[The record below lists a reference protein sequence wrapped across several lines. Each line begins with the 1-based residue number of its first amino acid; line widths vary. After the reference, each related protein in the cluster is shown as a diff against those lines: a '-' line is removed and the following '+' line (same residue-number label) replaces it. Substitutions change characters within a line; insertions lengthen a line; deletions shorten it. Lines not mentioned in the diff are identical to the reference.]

1 MSAGVEDVSRAG
13 SVRADDGSAMSAG
26 GLMIFHAPFPLQP
39 DRVAASMLRPLA
51 MRQAFADIGYRVMA
65 VTGYAAQRRRAMARV
80 RAALAAGAR
89 IELVYSENATIP
101 NALTEPRH
109 LPVHPLL
116 DAAFFRHC
124 RRSGVPVGV
133 FYRDV
138 YWRFPRFREGINPVL
153 EAGLQA
159 AYRSEL
165 MAFES
170 AGLHIFLPS
179 RAMARHV
186 PYVDPVR
193 MSALPP
199 GAPDV
204 AAARRDSDSR
214 DDGEDDDGKEL
225 ELLFVGVLQ
234 DNYRLDACLRAVS
247 ATPGTRVTLC
257 VRQETWETS
266 RDHYAPLLPAGRA
279 QVVHRS
285 GAELEPLYRRADL
298 GVLFTEPNP
307 YWDFAVP
314 YKLYEYLAHEL
325 PVIAVRGTQTGR
337 LVEEM
342 GIGWV
347 LSYDAGALGDLLR
360 HLREAPEEVEAV
372 RRRMREVLPGQTWQA
387 RARTVVQVLGAT
399 ERKP

>member
-1 MSAGVEDVSRAG
+1 MSAGVEDMSRAG
-13 SVRADDGSAMSAG
+13 SVRADG

-51 MRQAFADIGYRVMA
+51 MRRAFADLGYRVMN
-65 VTGYAAQRRRAMARV
+65 VTGYAAQRRRAMTRV

-89 IELVYSENATIP
+89 IEFVYSENATIP

-165 MAFES
+165 MAFERV
-170 AGLHIFLPS
+170 GLHLFLPS
-179 RAMARHV
+179 QAMARHV
-186 PYVDPVR
+186 PHVDPVR

-204 AAARRDSDSR
+204 AATRRDSDGW
-214 DDGEDDDGKEL
+214 DDGGDEGGKEL

-234 DNYRLDACLRAVS
+234 DNYRLDACLRAVI

-347 LSYDAGALGDLLR
+347 LSYDAGALSDLLR
-360 HLREAPEEVEAV
+360 HLREAPEEIEAV
-372 RRRMREVLPGQTWQA
+372 RRRMREVLPDQTWQA

>member
-1 MSAGVEDVSRAG
+1 MDGGGGAGR
-13 SVRADDGSAMSAG
+13 
-26 GLMIFHAPFPLQP
+26 LMVFHTPFPLQSG
-39 DRVAASMLRPLA
+39 RLAASILRPLA
-51 MRQAFADIGYRVMA
+51 MRQAFTDIGYRVME
-65 VTGYAAQRRRAMARV
+65 VSGYAAERRQAMRRV
-80 RAALAAGAR
+80 RAAIAAGDVPAF
-89 IELVYSENATIP
+89 VYGENATIP

-109 LPVHPLL
+109 LPPHPLL
-116 DAAFFRHC
+116 DLSFFRDC
-124 RRSGVPVGV
+124 QRAGAPVGM
-133 FYRDV
+133 FYRDI
-138 YWRFPRFREGINPVL
+138 YWRFRQFRQGINPIL

-159 AYRSEL
+159 TYRGELLAYRRL
-165 MAFES
+165 
-170 AGLHIFLPS
+170 GIHLFLPS
-179 RAMARHV
+179 RAMGRHV
-186 PYVDPVR
+186 PFLTPDR
-193 MSALPP
+193 ASALPP
-199 GAPDV
+199 GAPVVEAGDV
-204 AAARRDSDSR
+204 GRPVGESR
-214 DDGEDDDGKEL
+214 DKAEL
-225 ELLFVGVLQ
+225 DLLFVGVLQ

-325 PVIAVRGTQTGR
+325 PVIAVHGTQTGR

-360 HLREAPEEVEAV
+360 HLREAPEEIEAV
-372 RRRMREVLPGQTWQA
+372 RRRMREVLPDQTWQA

>member
-1 MSAGVEDVSRAG
+1 MSAGVEDMSRAG
-13 SVRADDGSAMSAG
+13 SVRADG

-51 MRQAFADIGYRVMA
+51 MPRAFADLGYRVMN
-65 VTGYAAQRRRAMARV
+65 VTGYAAQRRRAMTRV

-89 IELVYSENATIP
+89 IEFVYSENATIP

-165 MAFES
+165 MAFERV
-170 AGLHIFLPS
+170 GLHLFLPS
-179 RAMARHV
+179 QAMARHV
-186 PYVDPVR
+186 PHVDPVR

-204 AAARRDSDSR
+204 AATRRDSDGW
-214 DDGEDDDGKEL
+214 DDGGDEDGKEL

-347 LSYDAGALGDLLR
+347 LSYDAGALSDLLR
-360 HLREAPEEVEAV
+360 HLREAPEEIEAV
-372 RRRMREVLPGQTWQA
+372 RRRMREVLPDQTWQA

>member
-1 MSAGVEDVSRAG
+1 MSAGVEDMSRAG
-13 SVRADDGSAMSAG
+13 SVRADG

-51 MRQAFADIGYRVMA
+51 MRRAFADLGYRVMN
-65 VTGYAAQRRRAMARV
+65 VTGYAAQRRRAMTRV

-89 IELVYSENATIP
+89 IEFVYSENATIP

-165 MAFES
+165 MAFERV
-170 AGLHIFLPS
+170 GLHLFLPS
-179 RAMARHV
+179 QAMARHV
-186 PYVDPVR
+186 PHVDPVR

-204 AAARRDSDSR
+204 AATRRDSDGW
-214 DDGEDDDGKEL
+214 DDGGDEDGKEL

-347 LSYDAGALGDLLR
+347 LSYDAGALSDLLR
-360 HLREAPEEVEAV
+360 HLREAPEEIEAV
-372 RRRMREVLPGQTWQA
+372 RRRMRAVLPDQTWQA

>member
-1 MSAGVEDVSRAG
+1 MSAGVEDMSRAG
-13 SVRADDGSAMSAG
+13 SVRADG

-51 MRQAFADIGYRVMA
+51 MRRAFADLGYRVMN
-65 VTGYAAQRRRAMARV
+65 VTGYAAQRRRAMTRV

-89 IELVYSENATIP
+89 IEFVYSENATIP

-116 DAAFFRHC
+116 DVAFFRHC

-159 AYRSEL
+159 TYRSEL
-165 MAFES
+165 MAFERV
-170 AGLHIFLPS
+170 GLHLFLPS
-179 RAMARHV
+179 QAMARHV
-186 PYVDPVR
+186 PHVDPVR

-204 AAARRDSDSR
+204 AATRRDSDGR
-214 DDGEDDDGKEL
+214 DDSGDEGGKEL

-234 DNYRLDACLRAVS
+234 DNYRLDACLRAVI

-325 PVIAVRGTQTGR
+325 PVIAVHGTQTGR

-360 HLREAPEEVEAV
+360 HLREAPEEIEAV
-372 RRRMREVLPGQTWQA
+372 RRRMRVVLPDQTWQA

>member
-1 MSAGVEDVSRAG
+1 MSTGVEDMSRAG
-13 SVRADDGSAMSAG
+13 SVRADG

-51 MRQAFADIGYRVMA
+51 MRRAFADLGYRVMN
-65 VTGYAAQRRRAMARV
+65 VTGYAAQRRRAMTRV

-89 IELVYSENATIP
+89 IEFVYSENATIP

-159 AYRSEL
+159 TYRSEL
-165 MAFES
+165 MAFERV
-170 AGLHIFLPS
+170 GLHLFLPS
-179 RAMARHV
+179 QAMARHV
-186 PYVDPVR
+186 PHVDPVR

-204 AAARRDSDSR
+204 AATRRDSDGW
-214 DDGEDDDGKEL
+214 DDGGDEDGKEL

-234 DNYRLDACLRAVS
+234 DNYRLDACLRAVI

-347 LSYDAGALGDLLR
+347 LSYDAGALSDLLR
-360 HLREAPEEVEAV
+360 HLREAPEEIEAV
-372 RRRMREVLPGQTWQA
+372 RRRMRAVLPDQTWQA

>member
-1 MSAGVEDVSRAG
+1 MSTGVEDMSRAG
-13 SVRADDGSAMSAG
+13 SVRADG

-51 MRQAFADIGYRVMA
+51 MRRAFADLGYRVMN
-65 VTGYAAQRRRAMARV
+65 VTGYAAQRRRAMTRV

-89 IELVYSENATIP
+89 IEFVYSENATIP

-116 DAAFFRHC
+116 DVAFFRHC

-159 AYRSEL
+159 TYRSEL
-165 MAFES
+165 MAFERV
-170 AGLHIFLPS
+170 GLHLFLPS
-179 RAMARHV
+179 QAMARHV
-186 PYVDPVR
+186 PHVDPVR

-204 AAARRDSDSR
+204 AATRRDSDGW
-214 DDGEDDDGKEL
+214 DDGGDEDGKEL

-234 DNYRLDACLRAVS
+234 DNYRLDACLRAVI

-347 LSYDAGALGDLLR
+347 LSYDAGALSDLLR
-360 HLREAPEEVEAV
+360 HLREAPEEIEAV
-372 RRRMREVLPGQTWQA
+372 RRRMREVLPDQTWQA

>member
-1 MSAGVEDVSRAG
+1 MSAGVEDMSRAG
-13 SVRADDGSAMSAG
+13 SVRADG

-51 MRQAFADIGYRVMA
+51 MRRAFADLGYRVMN
-65 VTGYAAQRRRAMARV
+65 VTGYAAQRRRAMTRV

-89 IELVYSENATIP
+89 IEFVYSENATIP

-116 DAAFFRHC
+116 DVAFFRHC

-159 AYRSEL
+159 TYRSEL
-165 MAFES
+165 MAFERV
-170 AGLHIFLPS
+170 GLHLFLPS
-179 RAMARHV
+179 QAMARHV
-186 PYVDPVR
+186 PHVDPVR

-204 AAARRDSDSR
+204 AATRRDSDGW
-214 DDGEDDDGKEL
+214 DDGGDEDGKEL

-234 DNYRLDACLRAVS
+234 DNYRLDACLRAVI

-325 PVIAVRGTQTGR
+325 PVIAVHGTQTGR

-360 HLREAPEEVEAV
+360 HLREAPEEIEAV
-372 RRRMREVLPGQTWQA
+372 RRRMRVVLPDQTWQA

>member
-1 MSAGVEDVSRAG
+1 MSAGVEDMSRAG
-13 SVRADDGSAMSAG
+13 SVRADG

-51 MRQAFADIGYRVMA
+51 MRRAFADLGYRVMN
-65 VTGYAAQRRRAMARV
+65 VTGYAAQRRRAMTRV

-89 IELVYSENATIP
+89 IEFVYSENATIP

-165 MAFES
+165 MAFERV
-170 AGLHIFLPS
+170 GLHLFLPS
-179 RAMARHV
+179 QAMARHV
-186 PYVDPVR
+186 PHVDPVR

-204 AAARRDSDSR
+204 AATRRDSDGR
-214 DDGEDDDGKEL
+214 DDGGDEDGKEL

-285 GAELEPLYRRADL
+285 GVELEPLYRRADL

-360 HLREAPEEVEAV
+360 HLREAPEEIEAV
-372 RRRMREVLPGQTWQA
+372 RRRMREVLPDQTWQA

>member
-1 MSAGVEDVSRAG
+1 MSAGVEDMSRAG
-13 SVRADDGSAMSAG
+13 SVRADG

-51 MRQAFADIGYRVMA
+51 MRRAFADLGYRVMN
-65 VTGYAAQRRRAMARV
+65 VTGYAAQRRRAMTRV

-89 IELVYSENATIP
+89 IEFVYSENATIP

-165 MAFES
+165 MAFERV
-170 AGLHIFLPS
+170 GLHLFLPS
-179 RAMARHV
+179 QAMARHV
-186 PYVDPVR
+186 PHVDPVR

-204 AAARRDSDSR
+204 AATRRDSDGW
-214 DDGEDDDGKEL
+214 DDGGDEDGKEL

-257 VRQETWETS
+257 VRQETWEAS
-266 RDHYAPLLPAGRA
+266 REHYAPLLPEGRA

-285 GAELEPLYRRADL
+285 GPELEPLYRRADL
-298 GVLFTEPNP
+298 GVLFSEPNP

-347 LSYDAGALGDLLR
+347 LDYDAGALRGLLR
-360 HLREAPEEVEAV
+360 RLREAPEEIEAV
-372 RRRMREVLPGQTWQA
+372 RRRMREVLPDQTWKA
-387 RARTVVQVLGAT
+387 RARTVAQVLGET

>member
-1 MSAGVEDVSRAG
+1 MSAGVEDMSRAG
-13 SVRADDGSAMSAG
+13 SVRADG

-51 MRQAFADIGYRVMA
+51 MRRAFADLGYRVMN
-65 VTGYAAQRRRAMARV
+65 VTGYAAQRRRAMTRV

-89 IELVYSENATIP
+89 IEFVYSENATIP

-116 DAAFFRHC
+116 DTAFFRHC

-165 MAFES
+165 MAFERV
-170 AGLHIFLPS
+170 GLHLFLPS
-179 RAMARHV
+179 QAMARHV
-186 PYVDPVR
+186 PHVDPVR

-204 AAARRDSDSR
+204 AATRRDSDGR
-214 DDGEDDDGKEL
+214 DDGGDEDGKEL

-285 GAELEPLYRRADL
+285 GVELEPLYRRADL

-360 HLREAPEEVEAV
+360 HLREAPEEIEAV
-372 RRRMREVLPGQTWQA
+372 RRRMREVLPDQTWQA

>member
-1 MSAGVEDVSRAG
+1 MSTGVEDMSRAG
-13 SVRADDGSAMSAG
+13 SVRADG

-51 MRQAFADIGYRVMA
+51 MRRAFADLGYRVMN
-65 VTGYAAQRRRAMARV
+65 VTGYAAQRRRAMTRV

-89 IELVYSENATIP
+89 IEFVYSENATIP

-116 DAAFFRHC
+116 DVAFFRHC

-159 AYRSEL
+159 TYRSEL
-165 MAFES
+165 MAFERV
-170 AGLHIFLPS
+170 GLHLFLPS
-179 RAMARHV
+179 QAMARHV
-186 PYVDPVR
+186 PHVDPVR

-204 AAARRDSDSR
+204 AATRRDSDGW
-214 DDGEDDDGKEL
+214 DDGGDEDGKEL

-234 DNYRLDACLRAVS
+234 DNYRLDACLRAVI

-325 PVIAVRGTQTGR
+325 PVIAVHGTQTGR

-360 HLREAPEEVEAV
+360 HLREAPEEIEAV
-372 RRRMREVLPGQTWQA
+372 RRRMREVLPDQTWQA

>member
-1 MSAGVEDVSRAG
+1 MSAGVEDMSRAG
-13 SVRADDGSAMSAG
+13 SVRAHG

-51 MRQAFADIGYRVMA
+51 MRRAFADLGYRVMN
-65 VTGYAAQRRRAMARV
+65 VTGYAAQRRRAMTRV

-89 IELVYSENATIP
+89 IEFVYSENATIP

-116 DAAFFRHC
+116 DVAFFRHC

-159 AYRSEL
+159 TYRSEL
-165 MAFES
+165 MAFERV
-170 AGLHIFLPS
+170 GLHLFLPS
-179 RAMARHV
+179 QAMARHV
-186 PYVDPVR
+186 PHVDPVR

-204 AAARRDSDSR
+204 AATRRDSDGW
-214 DDGEDDDGKEL
+214 DDGGDEDGKEL

-234 DNYRLDACLRAVS
+234 DNYRLDACLRAVI

-347 LSYDAGALGDLLR
+347 LSYDAGALSDLLR
-360 HLREAPEEVEAV
+360 HLREAPEEIEAV
-372 RRRMREVLPGQTWQA
+372 RRRMREVLPDQTWQA

>member
-1 MSAGVEDVSRAG
+1 MSAGVEDMSRAG
-13 SVRADDGSAMSAG
+13 SVRADG

-51 MRQAFADIGYRVMA
+51 MRRAFADLGYRVMN
-65 VTGYAAQRRRAMARV
+65 VTGYAAQRRRAMTRV

-89 IELVYSENATIP
+89 IEFVYSENATIP

-159 AYRSEL
+159 TYRSEL
-165 MAFES
+165 MAFERV
-170 AGLHIFLPS
+170 GLHLFLPS
-179 RAMARHV
+179 QAMARHV
-186 PYVDPVR
+186 PHVDPVR

-204 AAARRDSDSR
+204 AATRRDSDGW
-214 DDGEDDDGKEL
+214 DDGGDEDGKEL

-360 HLREAPEEVEAV
+360 HLREAPEEIEAV
-372 RRRMREVLPGQTWQA
+372 RRRMRAVLPDQTWQA

>member
-1 MSAGVEDVSRAG
+1 MSAGVEDMSRAG
-13 SVRADDGSAMSAG
+13 SVRADG

-51 MRQAFADIGYRVMA
+51 MRRAFADLGYRVMN
-65 VTGYAAQRRRAMARV
+65 VTGYAAQRRRAMTRV

-89 IELVYSENATIP
+89 IEFVYSENATIP

-165 MAFES
+165 MAFERV
-170 AGLHIFLPS
+170 GLHLFLPS
-179 RAMARHV
+179 QAMARHV
-186 PYVDPVR
+186 PHVDPVR

-204 AAARRDSDSR
+204 AATRRDSDGR
-214 DDGEDDDGKEL
+214 DDGGDEDGKEL
-225 ELLFVGVLQ
+225 DLLFVGVLQ

-285 GAELEPLYRRADL
+285 GVELEPLYRRADL

-360 HLREAPEEVEAV
+360 HLREAPEEIEAV
-372 RRRMREVLPGQTWQA
+372 RRRMREVLPDQTWQA

>member
-1 MSAGVEDVSRAG
+1 MSADR
-13 SVRADDGSAMSAG
+13 
-26 GLMIFHAPFPLQP
+26 LMVFHAPFPLQP

-51 MRQAFADIGYRVMA
+51 MRRAFADLGYRIME

-80 RAALAAGAR
+80 WAAIAAGER
-89 IELVYSENATIP
+89 IEFVYSENATIP

-109 LPVHPLL
+109 LPVHPVL

-124 RRSGVPVGV
+124 QRSGVPVGV

-138 YWRFPRFREGINPVL
+138 YWRFPRFREGINPIL
-153 EAGLQA
+153 EAGLQV

-165 MAFES
+165 MAFDK
-170 AGLHIFLPS
+170 AGLHLFLPS

-186 PYVDPVR
+186 PHVDPAR

-204 AAARRDSDSR
+204 EPGGACGNGNDGSDGS
-214 DDGEDDDGKEL
+214 DDGGDL

-247 ATPGTRVTLC
+247 RAPGTRVTLC
-257 VRQETWETS
+257 VRQETWEET
-266 RDHYAPLLPAGRA
+266 REHYTPLLPAGRA
-279 QVVHRS
+279 DVVHRS
-285 GAELEPLYRRADL
+285 GSDLLPLYERADL

-342 GIGWV
+342 RIGWV
-347 LSYDAGALGDLLR
+347 LDYDTDALSGLLR
-360 HLREAPEEVEAV
+360 RLREAPEEIEAV
-372 RRRMREVLPGQTWQA
+372 RRRMRQVLPDQTWRA
-387 RARTVVQVLGAT
+387 RARTVAQVLGGT

>member
-1 MSAGVEDVSRAG
+1 
-13 SVRADDGSAMSAG
+13 
-26 GLMIFHAPFPLQP
+26 MIFHAPFPLQP

-51 MRQAFADIGYRVMA
+51 MRRAFADLGYRVMN
-65 VTGYAAQRRRAMARV
+65 VTGYAAQRRRAMTRV

-89 IELVYSENATIP
+89 IEFVYSENATIP

-165 MAFES
+165 MAFERV
-170 AGLHIFLPS
+170 GLHLFLPS
-179 RAMARHV
+179 QAMARHV
-186 PYVDPVR
+186 PHVDPVR

-204 AAARRDSDSR
+204 AATRRDSDGW
-214 DDGEDDDGKEL
+214 DDGGDEDGKEL

-360 HLREAPEEVEAV
+360 HLREAPEEIEAV
-372 RRRMREVLPGQTWQA
+372 RRRMREVLPDQTWQA

>member
-1 MSAGVEDVSRAG
+1 MSAGVEDMSRAG
-13 SVRADDGSAMSAG
+13 SVRADG

-51 MRQAFADIGYRVMA
+51 MRRAFADLGYRVMN
-65 VTGYAAQRRRAMARV
+65 VTGYAAQRRRAMTRV

-89 IELVYSENATIP
+89 IEFVYSENATIP

-165 MAFES
+165 MAFERV
-170 AGLHIFLPS
+170 GLHLFLPS
-179 RAMARHV
+179 QAMARHV
-186 PYVDPVR
+186 PHVDPVR

-204 AAARRDSDSR
+204 AATRRDSDGW
-214 DDGEDDDGKEL
+214 DDGGDEDGKEL

-234 DNYRLDACLRAVS
+234 DNYRLDACLRAVI

-347 LSYDAGALGDLLR
+347 LSYDAGALSDLLR
-360 HLREAPEEVEAV
+360 HLREAPEEIEAV
-372 RRRMREVLPGQTWQA
+372 RRRMREVLPDQTWQA

>member
-1 MSAGVEDVSRAG
+1 MV
-13 SVRADDGSAMSAG
+13 
-26 GLMIFHAPFPLQP
+26 FHAPFPLQP

-51 MRQAFADIGYRVMA
+51 MRQAFADLGYRIMD

-80 RAALAAGAR
+80 RAAIAAGSR
-89 IELVYSENATIP
+89 IEFVYSENATIP

-109 LPVHPLL
+109 LPVHPVL

-124 RRSGVPVGV
+124 QRSGMPVGV

-138 YWRFPRFREGINPVL
+138 YWRFPRFREGINPIL
-153 EAGLQA
+153 EAGLQV

-165 MAFES
+165 MAFDKV
-170 AGLHIFLPS
+170 GLHLFLPS
-179 RAMARHV
+179 QAMARHV
-186 PYVDPVR
+186 PHVDRAR

-204 AAARRDSDSR
+204 EPSGACGQ
-214 DDGEDDDGKEL
+214 DDGGDDGGDL

-234 DNYRLDACLRAVS
+234 DNYRLDACLRAVTS
-247 ATPGTRVTLC
+247 TPGTRVTLC
-257 VRQETWETS
+257 VRQETWEAS
-266 RDHYAPLLPAGRA
+266 REHYAPLLPEGRA

-285 GAELEPLYRRADL
+285 GPELEPLYRRADL
-298 GVLFTEPNP
+298 GVLFSEPNP

-337 LVEEM
+337 IVEET

-347 LSYDAGALGDLLR
+347 LDYDAGALSDLLR
-360 HLREAPEEVEAV
+360 RLREAPEEIEAV
-372 RRRMREVLPGQTWQA
+372 RRRMREVLPDQTWKA
-387 RARTVVQVLGAT
+387 RARTVAQVLGET

>member
-1 MSAGVEDVSRAG
+1 MSAGVEDMSRAG
-13 SVRADDGSAMSAG
+13 SVRADG

-51 MRQAFADIGYRVMA
+51 MRRAFADLGYRVMN
-65 VTGYAAQRRRAMARV
+65 VTGYAAQRRRAMTRV

-89 IELVYSENATIP
+89 IEFVYSENATIP

-165 MAFES
+165 MAFERV
-170 AGLHIFLPS
+170 GLHLFLPS
-179 RAMARHV
+179 QAMARHV
-186 PYVDPVR
+186 PHVDPVR

-204 AAARRDSDSR
+204 AATRRDSDGW
-214 DDGEDDDGKEL
+214 DDGGDEDGKEL

-314 YKLYEYLAHEL
+314 YKLYEYLGHEL

-360 HLREAPEEVEAV
+360 HLREAPEEIEAV
-372 RRRMREVLPGQTWQA
+372 RRRMREVLPDQTWQA

>member
-1 MSAGVEDVSRAG
+1 MSTGVEDMSRAG
-13 SVRADDGSAMSAG
+13 SVRADG

-51 MRQAFADIGYRVMA
+51 MRRAFADLGYRVMN
-65 VTGYAAQRRRAMARV
+65 VTGYAAQRRRAMTRV

-89 IELVYSENATIP
+89 IEFVYSENATIP

-116 DAAFFRHC
+116 DVAFFRHC

-165 MAFES
+165 MAFERV
-170 AGLHIFLPS
+170 GLHLFLPS
-179 RAMARHV
+179 QAMARHV
-186 PYVDPVR
+186 PHVDPVR

-204 AAARRDSDSR
+204 AATRRDSDGW
-214 DDGEDDDGKEL
+214 DDGGDEDGKEL

-234 DNYRLDACLRAVS
+234 DNYRLDACLRAVI

-347 LSYDAGALGDLLR
+347 LSYDAGALSDLLR
-360 HLREAPEEVEAV
+360 HLREAPEEIEAV
-372 RRRMREVLPGQTWQA
+372 RRRMCAVLPDQTWQA

>member
-1 MSAGVEDVSRAG
+1 MSTGVEDMSRAG
-13 SVRADDGSAMSAG
+13 SVRADG

-51 MRQAFADIGYRVMA
+51 MRRAFADLGYRVMN
-65 VTGYAAQRRRAMARV
+65 VTGYAAQRRRAMTRV

-89 IELVYSENATIP
+89 IEFVYSENATIP

-116 DAAFFRHC
+116 DVAFFRHC

-165 MAFES
+165 MAFERV
-170 AGLHIFLPS
+170 GLHLFLPS
-179 RAMARHV
+179 QAMARHV
-186 PYVDPVR
+186 PHVDPVR

-204 AAARRDSDSR
+204 AATRRDSDGW
-214 DDGEDDDGKEL
+214 DDGGDEDGKEL

-347 LSYDAGALGDLLR
+347 LSYDAGALSDLLR
-360 HLREAPEEVEAV
+360 HLREAPEEIEAV
-372 RRRMREVLPGQTWQA
+372 RRRMREVLPDQTWQA

>member
-1 MSAGVEDVSRAG
+1 MSADR
-13 SVRADDGSAMSAG
+13 
-26 GLMIFHAPFPLQP
+26 LMVFHAPFPLQP

-51 MRQAFADIGYRVMA
+51 MRQAFADLGYRIMD

-80 RAALAAGAR
+80 RAAIAAGSR
-89 IELVYSENATIP
+89 IEFVYSENATIP

-109 LPVHPLL
+109 LPVHPVL

-124 RRSGVPVGV
+124 QRSGAPVGV

-138 YWRFPRFREGINPVL
+138 YWRFPRFREGINPIL
-153 EAGLQA
+153 EAGLQV

-165 MAFES
+165 MAFDKV
-170 AGLHIFLPS
+170 GLHLFLPS
-179 RAMARHV
+179 QAMARHV
-186 PYVDPVR
+186 PHVDRAR

-204 AAARRDSDSR
+204 EPSGACGQ
-214 DDGEDDDGKEL
+214 DDGGDL

-234 DNYRLDACLRAVS
+234 DNYRLDACLRAVTS
-247 ATPGTRVTLC
+247 TPGTRVTLC
-257 VRQETWETS
+257 VRQETWEAS
-266 RDHYAPLLPAGRA
+266 REHYAPLLPEGRA

-285 GAELEPLYRRADL
+285 GPELEPLYRRADL
-298 GVLFTEPNP
+298 GVLFSEPNP

-347 LSYDAGALGDLLR
+347 LDYDAGALRGLLR
-360 HLREAPEEVEAV
+360 RLREAPEEIEAV
-372 RRRMREVLPGQTWQA
+372 RRRMREVLPDQTWKA
-387 RARTVVQVLGAT
+387 RARTVAQVLGET

>member
-1 MSAGVEDVSRAG
+1 MSAGVEDMSRAG
-13 SVRADDGSAMSAG
+13 SVRADG

-51 MRQAFADIGYRVMA
+51 MRRAFADLGYRVMN
-65 VTGYAAQRRRAMARV
+65 VTGYAAQRRRAMTRV

-89 IELVYSENATIP
+89 IEFVYSENATIP

-138 YWRFPRFREGINPVL
+138 YWRFPRFREGINPLL

-165 MAFES
+165 MAFERV
-170 AGLHIFLPS
+170 GLHLFLPS
-179 RAMARHV
+179 QAMARHV
-186 PYVDPVR
+186 PHVDPVR

-204 AAARRDSDSR
+204 AATRRDSDGW
-214 DDGEDDDGKEL
+214 DDGGDEDGKEL

-347 LSYDAGALGDLLR
+347 LSYDAGALSDLLR
-360 HLREAPEEVEAV
+360 HLREAPEEIEAV
-372 RRRMREVLPGQTWQA
+372 RRRMREVLPDQTWQA

>member
-1 MSAGVEDVSRAG
+1 MSAGVEDMSRAG
-13 SVRADDGSAMSAG
+13 SVRADG

-51 MRQAFADIGYRVMA
+51 MRRAFADLGYRVMN
-65 VTGYAAQRRRAMARV
+65 VTGYAAQRRRAMTRV

-89 IELVYSENATIP
+89 IEFVYSENATIP

-116 DAAFFRHC
+116 DVAFFRHC

-159 AYRSEL
+159 TYRSEL
-165 MAFES
+165 MAFERV
-170 AGLHIFLPS
+170 GLHLFLPS
-179 RAMARHV
+179 QAMARHV
-186 PYVDPVR
+186 PHVDPVR

-204 AAARRDSDSR
+204 AATRRDSDGW
-214 DDGEDDDGKEL
+214 DDSGDEGGKEL

-325 PVIAVRGTQTGR
+325 PVIAVHGTQTGR

-360 HLREAPEEVEAV
+360 HLREAPEEIEAV
-372 RRRMREVLPGQTWQA
+372 RRRMREVLPDQTWQA

>member
-1 MSAGVEDVSRAG
+1 MSTGVEDMSRAG
-13 SVRADDGSAMSAG
+13 SVRADG

-51 MRQAFADIGYRVMA
+51 MRRAFADLGYRVMN
-65 VTGYAAQRRRAMARV
+65 VTGYAAQRRRAMTRV

-89 IELVYSENATIP
+89 IEFVYSENATIP

-116 DAAFFRHC
+116 DVAFFRHC

-159 AYRSEL
+159 TYRSEL
-165 MAFES
+165 MAFERV
-170 AGLHIFLPS
+170 GLHLFLPS
-179 RAMARHV
+179 QAMARHV
-186 PYVDPVR
+186 PHVDPVR

-204 AAARRDSDSR
+204 AATRRDSDGW
-214 DDGEDDDGKEL
+214 DDGGDEDGKEL

-234 DNYRLDACLRAVS
+234 DNYRLDACLRAVI

-347 LSYDAGALGDLLR
+347 LSYDAGALSDLLR
-360 HLREAPEEVEAV
+360 HLREAPEEIEAV

>member
-1 MSAGVEDVSRAG
+1 MSTGVEDMSRAG
-13 SVRADDGSAMSAG
+13 SVRADG

-51 MRQAFADIGYRVMA
+51 MRRAFADLGYRVMN
-65 VTGYAAQRRRAMARV
+65 VTGYAAQRRRAMTRV

-89 IELVYSENATIP
+89 IEFVYSENATIP

-116 DAAFFRHC
+116 DVAFFRHC

-159 AYRSEL
+159 TYRSEL
-165 MAFES
+165 MAFERV
-170 AGLHIFLPS
+170 GLHLFLPS
-179 RAMARHV
+179 QAMARHV
-186 PYVDPVR
+186 PHVDPVR

-204 AAARRDSDSR
+204 AATRRDSDGW
-214 DDGEDDDGKEL
+214 DDGGDEDGKEL

-234 DNYRLDACLRAVS
+234 DNYRLDACLRAVI

-360 HLREAPEEVEAV
+360 HLREAPEEIEAV
-372 RRRMREVLPGQTWQA
+372 RRRMRAVLPDQTWQA

>member
-1 MSAGVEDVSRAG
+1 MSADK
-13 SVRADDGSAMSAG
+13 
-26 GLMIFHAPFPLQP
+26 LMVFHAPFPLQP

-51 MRQAFADIGYRVMA
+51 MRRAFADLGYRVMD

-80 RAALAAGAR
+80 RAAIAAGAG
-89 IELVYSENATIP
+89 IEFVYSENATIP

-109 LPVHPLL
+109 LPVHPAL
-116 DAAFFRHC
+116 DAAFFHHC
-124 RRSGVPVGV
+124 QRSGVPVGV

-165 MAFES
+165 MAFERV
-170 AGLHIFLPS
+170 GLHLFLPS
-179 RAMARHV
+179 QAMARHV
-186 PYVDPVR
+186 PHVDPVR

-204 AAARRDSDSR
+204 AATRRDSDGR
-214 DDGEDDDGKEL
+214 DDGGDEDGKEL

-234 DNYRLDACLRAVS
+234 DNYRMDACLRAVTS
-247 ATPGTRVTLC
+247 TPGTRITLC
-257 VRQETWETS
+257 VRQETWEAS
-266 RDHYAPLLPAGRA
+266 RDHYGPLLPAGRA

-347 LSYDAGALGDLLR
+347 LDYDAGALSDLLR
-360 HLREAPEEVEAV
+360 RLRQAPGEIEAV
-372 RRRMREVLPGQTWQA
+372 RRRMRRVLPGQTWQA
-387 RARTVVQVLGAT
+387 RARTVAHVLGAT

>member
-1 MSAGVEDVSRAG
+1 MSADR
-13 SVRADDGSAMSAG
+13 
-26 GLMIFHAPFPLQP
+26 LMVFHAPFPLQP

-51 MRQAFADIGYRVMA
+51 MRQAFADLGYRIMD

-80 RAALAAGAR
+80 RAAIAAGSR
-89 IELVYSENATIP
+89 IEFVYSENATIP
-101 NALTEPRH
+101 NALTESRH
-109 LPVHPLL
+109 LPVHPVL

-138 YWRFPRFREGINPVL
+138 YWRFPRFREGINPIL
-153 EAGLQA
+153 EAGLQV

-165 MAFES
+165 MAFDKV
-170 AGLHIFLPS
+170 GLHLFLPS
-179 RAMARHV
+179 QAMAPPPPRHV
-186 PYVDPVR
+186 PHVDRAR

-204 AAARRDSDSR
+204 EPSGACGQ
-214 DDGEDDDGKEL
+214 DDGGDDGGDL

-234 DNYRLDACLRAVS
+234 DNYRLDACLRAVTS
-247 ATPGTRVTLC
+247 TPGTRVTLC
-257 VRQETWETS
+257 VRQETWEAS
-266 RDHYAPLLPAGRA
+266 REHYAPLLPEGRA

-285 GAELEPLYRRADL
+285 GPELEPLYRRADL
-298 GVLFTEPNP
+298 GVLFSEPNP

-342 GIGWV
+342 GVGWV
-347 LSYDAGALGDLLR
+347 LDYDAGALSDLLR
-360 HLREAPEEVEAV
+360 RLREAPEEIEAV
-372 RRRMREVLPGQTWQA
+372 RRRMREVLPDQTWKA
-387 RARTVVQVLGAT
+387 RARTVAQVLGET

>member
-1 MSAGVEDVSRAG
+1 MSAGVEDMSRAG
-13 SVRADDGSAMSAG
+13 SVRADG

-51 MRQAFADIGYRVMA
+51 MRRAFADLGYRVMN
-65 VTGYAAQRRRAMARV
+65 VTGYAAQRRRAMTRV

-89 IELVYSENATIP
+89 IEFVYSENATIP

-165 MAFES
+165 MAFERV
-170 AGLHIFLPS
+170 GLHLFLPS
-179 RAMARHV
+179 QAMARHV
-186 PYVDPVR
+186 PHVDPVR

-204 AAARRDSDSR
+204 AATRRDSDGR
-214 DDGEDDDGKEL
+214 DDGGDEDGKEL

-247 ATPGTRVTLC
+247 ATPGARVTLC

-285 GAELEPLYRRADL
+285 GVELEPLYRRADL

-360 HLREAPEEVEAV
+360 HLREAPEEIEAV
-372 RRRMREVLPGQTWQA
+372 RRRMREVLPDQTWQA

>member
-1 MSAGVEDVSRAG
+1 
-13 SVRADDGSAMSAG
+13 
-26 GLMIFHAPFPLQP
+26 
-39 DRVAASMLRPLA
+39 
-51 MRQAFADIGYRVMA
+51 
-65 VTGYAAQRRRAMARV
+65 MARV
-80 RAALAAGAR
+80 WAAIAAGER
-89 IELVYSENATIP
+89 IEFVYSENATIP

-109 LPVHPLL
+109 LPVHPVL

-124 RRSGVPVGV
+124 QRSGVPVGV

-138 YWRFPRFREGINPVL
+138 YWRFPRFREGINPIL
-153 EAGLQA
+153 EAGLQV

-165 MAFES
+165 MAFDK
-170 AGLHIFLPS
+170 AGLHLFLPS

-186 PYVDPVR
+186 PHVDPAR

-204 AAARRDSDSR
+204 EPGGACGNGNDGSDGS
-214 DDGEDDDGKEL
+214 DDGGDL

-247 ATPGTRVTLC
+247 RAPGTRVTLC
-257 VRQETWETS
+257 VRQETWEET
-266 RDHYAPLLPAGRA
+266 REHYTPLLPAGRA
-279 QVVHRS
+279 DVVHRS
-285 GAELEPLYRRADL
+285 GSDLLPLYERADL

-342 GIGWV
+342 RIGWV
-347 LSYDAGALGDLLR
+347 LDYDTDALSGLLR
-360 HLREAPEEVEAV
+360 RLREAPEEIEAV
-372 RRRMREVLPGQTWQA
+372 RRRMRQVLPDQTWRA
-387 RARTVVQVLGAT
+387 RARTVAQVLGGT